1 MSLDHIIPRF
11 VLKGYA
17 LNPSAKANEL
27 EIRILDRKTK
37 DISVEKIKEAYAIKD
52 FNSEQTERLLCEEY
66 ETKVARIFQRIKKR
80 AEDNENHVVLSN
92 GEYKLLFRFFVIMW
106 RRNDIHV
113 DKSKA
118 LLEDFFNLF
127 RIMCGDNLQNM
138 LKSEYRD
145 VDINQLMEEEL
156 NKHMKDLYD
165 KTIGQTN
172 ENDPTVRKTIL
183 NYKPIIIY
191 NKSNINFTLHNTYG
205 TTIYSVES
213 GRMPDDIDMPTH
225 IIEPISNKLCFALFF
240 TSEKVSLEEK
250 TYKIS
255 IQKIEDDN
263 YIKKYYIEGYI
274 TGQATSF
281 VVDDT
286 NVEIVKAKIS
296 AEE

>member
-1 MSLDHIIPRF
+1 MSLDHIIPKL

-17 LNPSAKANEL
+17 LNPLAKANEQ

-37 DISVEKIKEAYAIKD
+37 GISVEKINEAYAIED

-66 ETKVARIFQRIKKR
+66 ETKIARIFQRIKKR

-113 DKSKA
+113 DKRKD
-118 LLEDFFNLF
+118 LLKDFHNF
-127 RIMCGDNLQNM
+127 MCAIHGDNLRNM
-138 LKSEYRD
+138 LKPEYRD

-156 NKHMKDLYD
+156 NKHRKDIYD
-165 KTIGQTN
+165 IIIAETD

-205 TTIYSVES
+205 TTIYSVEP
-213 GRMPDDIDMPTH
+213 GHMPDDKDVPTH
-225 IIEPISNKLCFALFF
+225 IIEPISNKLCFSLFF
-240 TSEKVSLEEK
+240 TSEKVSLGEK
-250 TYKIS
+250 TYKIP
-255 IQKIEDDN
+255 IVKIENDN
-263 YIKKYYIEGYI
+263 YIKEHFIEAYI

-286 NVEIVKAKIS
+286 NVETVKAKIS
-296 AEE
+296 AEK